1 MNSVLIFLHVLGI
14 AFWVG
19 GILVYVLVLSPSL
32 TKISPTERQKL
43 ATAFQKRFGLF
54 TWIAIVVVFV
64 TGTILSHDAA
74 ATVEGSF
81 FASAYGKTLMAK
93 VIVAFVMVLNG
104 AYLGLVLGHR
114 MGQFAAPAGAP
125 VAGAPSGPPP
135 GLMRLQKRMAAFG
148 WVQVALAVAV
158 LVLNGLL

>member
-19 GILVYVLVLSPSL
+19 GILVYVLVLSPAL

-43 ATAFQKRFGLF
+43 ATAFQKRFGLL
-54 TWIAIVVVFV
+54 TWVAIAVVFV

-74 ATVEGSF
+74 AAVEGSF
-81 FASAYGKTLMAK
+81 FASAYGKTLIAK

-104 AYLGLVLGHR
+104 AYLGLVLARR
-114 MGQFAAPAGAP
+114 MRRAAAPQGTATGGAL
-125 VAGAPSGPPP
+125 AGPPP
-135 GLMRLQKRMAAFG
+135 ALIRLQKRMATFG